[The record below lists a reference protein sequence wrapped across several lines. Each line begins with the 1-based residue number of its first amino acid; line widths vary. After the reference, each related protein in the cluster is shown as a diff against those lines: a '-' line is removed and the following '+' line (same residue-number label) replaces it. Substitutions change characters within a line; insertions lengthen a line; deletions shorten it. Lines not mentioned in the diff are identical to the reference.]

1 MKLSIIIPYYR
12 GEQYLRDCLDG
23 IGEGGCEDVEVI
35 VSDDDP
41 MEPRG
46 VAFARN
52 SGIERCTGDFVMFLD
67 SDDFFLPGDIGRAM
81 EAAEKNPD
89 SVTVLDL
96 KGTYY
101 CRDAVID
108 KRVPKPSF
116 ELDLPIAQRV
126 VGLVIPKKLIPKKRF
141 PERFRYYSELTF
153 MTELLESAAFV
164 NAPGITYYK
173 RIHNDPINCPSLSQE
188 ETGTGSEIVR
198 ETGSLAE
205 TVYKEKTEGRIA
217 QFCTSFAL
225 AAERARSVGTAKL
238 VECAGAFFEKILT
251 GDNSP
256 AGLYACPAFTES
268 DAAGAKKALGAVD
281 IGVIKNV
288 PDRGRRRILLALADG
303 DRRKA
308 QKAARKIRFKKKK
321 KGLFGSKDQ
330 WRLAFYRKIAL
341 RTRVRRDL
349 VFFESFNGDLYGDS
363 CRYIYEYWLEHN
375 PEGRRFV
382 WSIGKAGRAA
392 IPGRHRSVKP
402 GTLRYMLA
410 LAHAGILVSNM
421 RQPSWYVK
429 RKGQLFFETWHG
441 TPLKR
446 LVFDM
451 DDVYT
456 ASPGYKKI
464 FYDQSRKWDW
474 LLSGNEYSTGVF
486 ERAFMFPRERIA
498 ELGYPRNDRLRAGAD
513 EQTKRRLR
521 EKLGLPTDKR
531 VVLYAPT
538 WRDNRFKGSGSYE
551 MALPFDK
558 TFAAKVPDTFFIFR
572 MHYFVSGTEGLK
584 ETFGDNAVDMSSY
597 DDINDLYLASDV
609 LITDYSS
616 VFFDYAILGRPII
629 FYAFDEEE
637 YGGELRGLYFDM
649 ESYCPGPVLRTQD
662 ELAEALGKGDDYF
675 SPFLERFNAMGSFFA
690 GPGDAQAS
698 KRAVEFIEEKAGKI

>member
-23 IGEGGCEDVEVI
+23 IRDGGCEDVEVI

-52 SGIERCTGDFVMFLD
+52 GGLERCTGDFVMFLD
-67 SDDFFLPGDIGRAM
+67 SDDFFLPGDIARAM
-81 EAAEKNPD
+81 EEALKNPD
-89 SVTVLDL
+89 AVTVLDL

-101 CRDAVID
+101 CRDAVME
-108 KRVPKPSF
+108 KRVPNPSF
-116 ELDLPIAQRV
+116 ELEIPIAQRV
-126 VGLVIPKKLIPKKRF
+126 VGLVIPAKLIPKKRF

-153 MTELLESAAFV
+153 MTELLDSAGFV
-164 NAPGITYYK
+164 RAPGITYYK
-173 RIHNDPINCPSLSQE
+173 RIHNDPINLPSLSQE
-188 ETGTGSEIVR
+188 ESSDRV
-198 ETGSLAE
+198 S
-205 TVYKEKTEGRIA
+205 
-217 QFCTSFAL
+217 QFCTSFML
-225 AAERARSVGTAKL
+225 AAERGHSNGAVKL

-256 AGLYACPAFTES
+256 AGLYACPAFTEE
-268 DAAGAKKALGAVD
+268 DAAGAAKALGSVD
-281 IGVIKNV
+281 ISVIKEI
-288 PDRGRRRILLALADG
+288 PDKGRRRILLALADG
-303 DRRKA
+303 DRSKA
-308 QKAARKIRFKKKK
+308 LKAARKIRFRKKK

-341 RTRVRRDL
+341 RTRVRKDL

-363 CRYIYEYWLEHN
+363 CRYIYEYWIAHN
-375 PEGRRFV
+375 TEGRRFV
-382 WSIGKAGRAA
+382 WSIGRTGRSA
-392 IPGRHRSVKP
+392 IPGKHKSVKP
-402 GTLRYMLA
+402 GTMRYMLA
-410 LAHAGILVSNM
+410 LARAGILVSNM

-441 TPLKR
+441 TPLKK

-474 LLSGNEYSTGVF
+474 LLSGNEYSTSVF
-486 ERAFMFPRERIA
+486 ERAFMLPKERIA
-498 ELGYPRNDRLRAGAD
+498 ELGYPRNDRLREGVDA
-513 EQTKRRLR
+513 ETKRLLR
-521 EKLGLPTDKR
+521 EKLGLPADKR

-538 WRDNRFKGSGSYE
+538 WRDNRFKGSGNYE

-558 TFAAKVPDTFFIFR
+558 EFISKVPDTFFVLR

-584 ETFGDNAVDMSSY
+584 ETFGDNAVDMSGY

-649 ESYCPGPVLRTQD
+649 ESYCPGPVVRTQD
-662 ELAEALGKGDDYF
+662 ELAEVLGKSEDFFAPY
-675 SPFLERFNAMGSFFA
+675 LERFNAMGSFFA

-698 KRAVEFIEEKAGKI
+698 KRVVEFIEEHVVKN